1 MSLLH
6 LLTHYSKENKALYDQ
21 QKAAQKGKPK
31 QAVSKPSKPQRPK
44 GPPISR
50 QKARALR
57 FRVWSKRAAHRAL
70 RSPDSRPRPC
80 SR

>member
-31 QAVSKPSKPQRPK
+31 QAASKPSKPAKTERHANQ
-44 GPPISR
+44 SA
-50 QKARALR
+50 KARALR

-70 RSPDSRPRPC
+70 RSPDSRPLPC

>member
-6 LLTHYSKENKALYDQ
+6 LLTHYSKENKALYNQ
-21 QKAAQKGKPK
+21 QKAAQGKPK
-31 QAVSKPSKPQRPK
+31 QAVSKPSKPAK
-44 GPPISR
+44 TE
-50 QKARALR
+50 KARQSVGKKPELCGSGCGAKGQR
-57 FRVWSKRAAHRAL
+57 NRAL